1 MDFQKYLDKYQTS
14 NSALVPGFSTT
25 GKTKPLVIGK
35 LRDFVENKFVTIRS
49 LRLLEELRVF
59 IWKNDSGQAMN
70 GYNDD
75 LVMAFAIGMYLRDT
89 SLRYKTTADSLLRNS
104 LDNFTK
110 TDSGFQAYNANSSFN
125 SNPWMMDVPSQN
137 GMENQDLRWLL

>member
-1 MDFQKYLDKYQTS
+1 
-14 NSALVPGFSTT
+14 
-25 GKTKPLVIGK
+25 
-35 LRDFVENKFVTIRS
+35 
-49 LRLLEELRVF
+49 
-59 IWKNDSGQAMN
+59 MN